1 MKKVILYCI
10 GMLVLGCNTEDGFD
24 CFQNSGDLVR
34 DIVAVPDF
42 TQITV
47 FENVQLVLRQ
57 GPETEVMIET
67 GEFLRSDVSAVVD
80 GDRLVLRDENGCNLF
95 RDFGLT
101 TIFVTAPNITEIRS
115 STGFPIRSEGT
126 LSYSNLTLLSESFID
141 ETAETTDGEFDLD
154 LDAENLSVV
163 VNGIA
168 FFQLRGTVE
177 NVNITIAAGDS
188 RIEAESLVAQN
199 VMLNH
204 RGSNTMFVN
213 PQQSLRGVI
222 RGNGDVISVNE
233 PPIVEVEEIFRG
245 RLIFRD

>member
-204 RGSNTMFVN
+204 RGSNAMFVN